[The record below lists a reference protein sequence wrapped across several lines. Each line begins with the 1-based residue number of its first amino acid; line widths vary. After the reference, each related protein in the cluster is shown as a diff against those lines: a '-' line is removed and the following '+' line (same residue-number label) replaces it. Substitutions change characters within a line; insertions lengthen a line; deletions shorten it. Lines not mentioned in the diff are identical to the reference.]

1 MNADNKRT
9 PLSQPA
15 VVSSPSRAS
24 QAKTCLSLRE
34 RCHAVTER
42 AEQLLSPKNIFKAYI
57 DCRRRKRST
66 VNAQKFEQ
74 NFTTNIVPLTKSLQN
89 GDYTP
94 GKSICFVV
102 RNPKPREVFAADFKD
117 RIVHHLI
124 VRFLEQH
131 WEKIFIHDSYACRK
145 NKGTL
150 AAVER
155 LHHNM
160 KSISQNGRKR
170 AYFMQLDVKN
180 FFMSIDRGILWNF
193 LEKGLR
199 KQLKIRKK
207 AKNCPQM
214 TIFDFNSDEKMEI
227 FEKIS
232 KVLHTLLF
240 HEPTKDF
247 VNKSTKREWAWVP
260 PEKSLFNAEN
270 GKGLPIGNLTS
281 QFFANVYLN
290 ELDQFIKHV
299 LKIKYYVRYVD
310 DFVIMHEDK
319 EQLRTWLAAIKEFLK
334 EKLGLTLKNEVKV
347 APLSNGINFLGY
359 VQHIF
364 HRLVR
369 RRVVNNFRRK
379 LRFFSTVMIDNNDNV
394 DSPPVKISKCRNSE
408 ISTKETAATTRTS
421 GAIEK
426 LKPVLTS
433 YLAYSSK
440 ANSFRIVLK
449 TLHPHQWLKQFF
461 KLYRTKASFIE
472 DITLE
477 NKRFITNF
485 F

>member
-1 MNADNKRT
+1 MNA
-9 PLSQPA
+9 
-15 VVSSPSRAS
+15 
-24 QAKTCLSLRE
+24 
-34 RCHAVTER
+34 
-42 AEQLLSPKNIFKAYI
+42 
-57 DCRRRKRST
+57 
-66 VNAQKFEQ
+66 Q
-74 NFTTNIVPLTKSLQN
+74 NFERNLCTNIVSLTKSLQSGN
-89 GDYTP
+89 YEP

-117 RIVHHLI
+117 RIVHHLV

-131 WEKIFIHDSYACRK
+131 WEKVFIHDSYACRK

-155 LHHNM
+155 VAHNM
-160 KSISQNGRKR
+160 RSITQNGKKR

-180 FFMSIDRGILWNF
+180 FFMSIDKEILWKL
-193 LEKGLR
+193 LEKGLK
-199 KQLKIRKK
+199 KQLGIRKN
-207 AKNCPQM
+207 AENSVQM
-214 TIFDFNSDEKMEI
+214 TIFDIDSAEKEEN
-227 FEKIS
+227 FEQIS
-232 KVLHTLLF
+232 KILKTLLF
-240 HEPTKDF
+240 HEPTKDYI
-247 VNKSTKREWAWVP
+247 NKSTKREWSWVP
-260 PEKSLFNAEN
+260 PEKSLFNAGN

-364 HRLVR
+364 YRLVR
-369 RRVVNNFRRK
+369 RRVVNNFRNK
-379 LRFFSTVMIDNNDNV
+379 LGFFSTEIIDNNDNV
-394 DSPPVKISKCRNSE
+394 DSPPVKISKCRNFE

-426 LKPVLTS
+426 LRSVLTS

-449 TLHPHQWLKQFF
+449 TLHPHQWLKDFF
-461 KLYRTKASFIE
+461 RLKRTKAEI
-472 DITLE
+472 LE
-477 NKRFITNF
+477 SLASSRREAVCVM
-485 F
+485 